1 MLKRFV
7 NKHRMLI
14 SVLDFLDKNES
25 KLTFAPAIDTNV
37 DNLQAIMYNIG
48 TMEEAQLSTTKG
60 YTETKE
66 AHKLVA
72 IRGILEIIK
81 RAKAYAIV
89 IEDQILKNEV
99 NFSYSRLSDMPQDSL
114 ITACN
119 KVVGACKARLAE
131 MADYGLTQKMLD
143 DMGPA
148 LEAYAAAL
156 PGAKRVIAN
165 RKTATAELKKLFA
178 DADNTL
184 RKLDALMAICSTSD
198 PLFYQEYK
206 NLRVIDDLKRKSQTN
221 GDSDMGITGTVT
233 NMETGLK
240 QPGVLVSIEGSNATA
255 LTDAEGNYTLTLS
268 EAGIYALKAE
278 LKGHDDYEEDEIE
291 VTPGELTVVDF
302 DMEPLA

>member
-1 MLKRFV
+1 
-7 NKHRMLI
+7 
-14 SVLDFLDKNES
+14 
-25 KLTFAPAIDTNV
+25 
-37 DNLQAIMYNIG
+37 
-48 TMEEAQLSTTKG
+48 
-60 YTETKE
+60 
-66 AHKLVA
+66 
-72 IRGILEIIK
+72 
-81 RAKAYAIV
+81 
-89 IEDQILKNEV
+89 
-99 NFSYSRLSDMPQDSL
+99 
-114 ITACN
+114 
-119 KVVGACKARLAE
+119 
-131 MADYGLTQKMLD
+131 
-143 DMGPA
+143 

-165 RKTATAELKKLFA
+165 RKTATAELTRLFA

-184 RKLDALMAICSTSD
+184 RKLDALMEICSSSD

-206 NLRVIDDLKRKSQTN
+206 NLRVIDDLKRKSQIN

-268 EAGIYALKAE
+268 EAGNYTLTAK
-278 LKGHDDYEEDEIE
+278 LKGHNDYEEDEIE